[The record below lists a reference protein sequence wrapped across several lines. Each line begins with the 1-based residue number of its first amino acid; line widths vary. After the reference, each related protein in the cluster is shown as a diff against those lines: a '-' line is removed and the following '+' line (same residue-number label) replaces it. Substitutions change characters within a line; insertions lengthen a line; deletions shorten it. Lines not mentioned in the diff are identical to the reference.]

1 MASQPLAQA
10 RLVKSTVTLIP
21 SQTRNACRLQF
32 KGMEFVLKE
41 LRTGT
46 LSTVVRVLR
55 LREFVTRPPAL
66 VVPFKEQTL
75 AAAPAPF
82 STLDAARLNSA
93 TAEHVSPAPTP
104 FAPRPL
110 ALVGPTLEEPIAAVM
125 LAPFPML
132 DVVQA
137 SCAIM
142 EFVKLIH
149 VPH

>member
-1 MASQPLAQA
+1 
-10 RLVKSTVTLIP
+10 
-21 SQTRNACRLQF
+21 
-32 KGMEFVLKE
+32 MEFVLKE

-46 LSTVVRVLR
+46 LLTVVCVLH
-55 LREFVTRPPAL
+55 LWEFVTRPPAL
-66 VVPFKEQTL
+66 VVPFKELTL
-75 AAAPAPF
+75 AVAPPPF
-82 STLDAARLNSA
+82 SMLDVARLDSA
-93 TAEHVSPAPTP
+93 TVEHVSPAPTP

-142 EFVKLIH
+142 ELVKLIH